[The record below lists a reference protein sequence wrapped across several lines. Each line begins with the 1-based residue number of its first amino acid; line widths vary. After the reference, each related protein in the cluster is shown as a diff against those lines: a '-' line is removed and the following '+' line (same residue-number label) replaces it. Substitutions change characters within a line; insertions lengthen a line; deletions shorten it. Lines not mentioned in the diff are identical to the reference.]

1 MVKPQWK
8 TKLSPWNLLN
18 SLEFSL
24 ELLVSNMQNKI
35 FGATDFVSEI
45 TRMKNYLDFEKM
57 DAGNSAW
64 YSEVY
69 S

>member
-24 ELLVSNMQNKI
+24 ELLVSNMQNKK

-45 TRMKNYLDFEKM
+45 KRMKNYLDFEKM